1 MVKMGKTQ
9 FAAAS
14 VLSVI
19 LLGGLAAC
27 NKQQQTE
34 AGDTTQSLAA
44 DAGSAVE
51 NAGSAVADAVTPD
64 TPQDFA
70 TKAASANELEIESS
84 KLALKTSKNKD
95 ILAFAKQMVAD
106 HTKAATAFKAAVGK
120 ASGVT
125 APAPG
130 LAPPDQAKLDDL
142 KTKKAGDDFDQAYVH
157 LQKDAHKDAV
167 NLFDSYAEHGGDP
180 ALKAFAADT
189 LPTLQSHKDMI
200 DKM

>member
-9 FAAAS
+9 LAAAS

-19 LLGGLAAC
+19 LLGGMAAC
-27 NKQQQTE
+27 SKQQQTE
-34 AGDTTQSLAA
+34 AGDTTQSVAA
-44 DAGSAVE
+44 DAGNAMA

-106 HTKAATAFKAAVGK
+106 HTKAGTAFKAAVGK

-130 LAPPDQAKLDDL
+130 LAAPDQAKLDDL
-142 KTKKAGDDFDQAYVH
+142 KGKTGDDFDQAYVH

-167 NLFDSYAEHGGDP
+167 NLFDSYAEHGGDA

-189 LPTLQSHKDMI
+189 LPTLKSHKDMI

>member
-1 MVKMGKTQ
+1 MLKMGKTH

-14 VLSVI
+14 VLSVL
-19 LLGGLAAC
+19 LLGGLSAC
-27 NKQQQTE
+27 SKQQQTE
-34 AGDTTQSLAA
+34 AADTTQSLTA
-44 DAGSAVE
+44 DAGSAVAG
-51 NAGSAVADAVTPD
+51 AGSAVADAVTPD

-106 HTKAATAFKAAVGK
+106 HTKAGTAFKAAVGK
-120 ASGVT
+120 ATDVT
-125 APAPG
+125 VAPG
-130 LAPPDQAKLDDL
+130 LAAPDQAKLDDL

-167 NLFDSYAEHGGDP
+167 NLFDSYAKNGTD
-180 ALKAFAADT
+180 ASLKTFAADT

>member
-1 MVKMGKTQ
+1 MVKLGNTQ
-9 FAAAS
+9 IAAAS
-14 VLSVI
+14 VLSLI
-19 LLGGLAAC
+19 LMGGLAAC
-27 NKQQQTE
+27 SKQQQTE
-34 AGDTTQSLAA
+34 ASETTQSVTA
-44 DAGSAVE
+44 DAGSAMA

-70 TKAASANELEIESS
+70 NKAASANELEIESS

-106 HTKAATAFKAAVGK
+106 HTKAGTAFKAAVGK
-120 ASGVT
+120 ATGVT

-142 KTKKAGDDFDQAYVH
+142 KTKTGDDFDQAYVH

-167 NLFDSYAEHGGDP
+167 NLFDSYAEHGGDA
-180 ALKAFAADT
+180 ALKTFAADT
-189 LPTLQSHKDMI
+189 LPTLKSHKDMI